1 MGNSDTTKV
10 KGKGTVEL
18 KFTSE
23 KKKLILINVFYVL
36 EIRKN
41 LVSANLLCKKGVK
54 AIVEFDNLNLS
65 KGRMF
70 VGKGYKK

>member
-1 MGNSDTTKV
+1 MNFNLLL
-10 KGKGTVEL
+10 E
-18 KFTSE
+18 
-23 KKKLILINVFYVL
+23 KKLILINVFYVP

-41 LVSANLLCKKGVK
+41 LVSVNLLCKKGVK

-65 KGRMF
+65 KGRVF